1 MEVEG
6 QPVQERSATNLVIY
20 ATNTSIKLLHNKVEM
35 DGFGGGSVVC
45 ELKCQSENQRYTFV
59 KVSEADSSKVVIG
72 QQGGAVRV
80 LEIASE

>member
-1 MEVEG
+1 
-6 QPVQERSATNLVIY
+6 
-20 ATNTSIKLLHNKVEM
+20 M

-72 QQGGAVRV
+72 QQEGTVRV
-80 LEIASE
+80 MEIASE